1 MLFFTAATTILSS
14 FFLVH
19 QPTTVTG
26 MLSSLFHHL
35 HPNFIVA
42 FPSLPH
48 FHGYLVYP
56 PSPHRHGS
64 VVFSSPP
71 PSRPKNSRNP
81 ASAPLTRSQFWP
93 VLVYFV
99 FSFTLI
105 HLKMW
110 YSCGHNGRDRLW
122 KNQPYSVHVWLTI
135 RTRRTQEHV
144 AHEGKKPLTIVNLI
158 YSFL

>member
-1 MLFFTAATTILSS
+1 MLFRSNFRRLPSFPTAQPRLRCLHLFKPPPAPPSWLCFLPSSAIAITPTIFWASFLHTRRLMLFFTAATTILSS

-71 PSRPKNSRNP
+71 RSRPKNSRNLL
-81 ASAPLTRSQFWP
+81 ALR
-93 VLVYFV
+93 
-99 FSFTLI
+99 
-105 HLKMW
+105 
-110 YSCGHNGRDRLW
+110 
-122 KNQPYSVHVWLTI
+122 
-135 RTRRTQEHV
+135 
-144 AHEGKKPLTIVNLI
+144 
-158 YSFL
+158 